1 MRFFFRKK
9 LSDSDLKLV
18 SFLVK
23 KLGYRPKNLE
33 LFHKALTHKSFS
45 NLRDDIQ
52 SNERLEYLG
61 DTVID
66 LIVAHFLFE
75 KFPDRDEGYLTKL
88 KSKIVN
94 RNMLSQI
101 GAELE
106 LAEHIKYKTGRS
118 IRVATIEGN
127 AFEALIG
134 AIYLDSD
141 YETTKKIFNNYIIR
155 NYVDLHQVLE
165 QEIDFKSALLIWG
178 QKNKLGITF
187 KILQDASKENDYQY
201 ISQVVIDEK
210 EWGMGKGQ
218 SKKEAEQQA
227 SQETLI
233 LLGVQG
239 RA

>member
-1 MRFFFRKK
+1 MK
-9 LSDSDLKLV
+9 LTA
-18 SFLVK
+18 FLVK

-33 LFHKALTHKSFS
+33 LFHKALTHKSYS

-66 LIVAHFLFE
+66 LIVAHFLFQ

-106 LAEHIKYKTGRS
+106 LAEHIRYKTGRS

-134 AIYLDSD
+134 AIYLDAGF
-141 YETTKKIFNNYIIR
+141 ETTKNIFNNYIIR
-155 NYVDLHQVLE
+155 NYIDLNKVLE

-178 QKNKLGITF
+178 QKNKLAVIF
-187 KILQDASKENDYQY
+187 KILQEAAKENDYQY
-201 ISQVVIDEK
+201 ISQVVINEK

-227 SQETLI
+227 SQETLT
-233 LLGVQG
+233 LLGVQ
-239 RA
+239 

>member
-1 MRFFFRKK
+1 MRFFFRRK
-9 LSDSDLKLV
+9 SNEADLKLTA
-18 SFLVK
+18 FLVK

-33 LFHKALTHKSFS
+33 LFHKALTHKSYS

-66 LIVAHFLFE
+66 LIVAHFLFQ

-106 LAEHIKYKTGRS
+106 LAEHIRYKTGRS

-127 AFEALIG
+127 ALEALIG
-134 AIYLDSD
+134 AIYLDAGF
-141 YETTKKIFNNYIIR
+141 EITKNIFNNYIIR
-155 NYVDLHQVLE
+155 NYIDLNKVLE

-178 QKNKLGITF
+178 QKNKLMVNF
-187 KILQDASKENDYQY
+187 KILQEAAKENDYQY
-201 ISQVVIDEK
+201 ICQVVINEK

-227 SQETLI
+227 SQETLT
-233 LLGVQG
+233 LLGVQ
-239 RA
+239 